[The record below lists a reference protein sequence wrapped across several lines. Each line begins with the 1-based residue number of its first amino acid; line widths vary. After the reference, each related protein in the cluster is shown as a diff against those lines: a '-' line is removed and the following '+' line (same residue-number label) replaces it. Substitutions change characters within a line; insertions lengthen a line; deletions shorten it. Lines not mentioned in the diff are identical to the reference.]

1 MTAQQLDVALK
12 ISAVF
17 LPMLYLLVMVGY
29 GFYFFAEHALA
40 KRAAPLL
47 LRLTLTLHMAQLVML
62 GVRWQQFPA
71 ATVSQALSATAFAIA
86 VVYALV
92 EWQSGELA
100 TGLWMSGLACLF
112 EVLSSLLYT
121 ANPPYQEIFH
131 NPLFSAHAGFGL
143 LGYAAF
149 AVAASYGFLFLRLY
163 SEIKRRQFS
172 VFFGKL
178 PPLEVLERMMVGALL
193 AGFIA
198 LTGALVSGAIW
209 ANQVFVGNW
218 LVDPKILVTIITWG
232 FYGLSLVLR
241 RWRRWQGRQTAI
253 ASLAGFAAVL
263 FSAVAVNF
271 LFTNLH
277 GFV

>member
-1 MTAQQLDVALK
+1 MIAQQLDVALK

-17 LPMLYLLVMVGY
+17 LPMLYLLVAVGY
-29 GFYFFAEHALA
+29 GYYFFAEHALA
-40 KRAAPLL
+40 RKVAPKL
-47 LRLTLTLHMAQLVML
+47 LRVTLALHFSQLILL
-62 GVRWQQFPA
+62 GVRWHQFPA

-86 VVYALV
+86 VVYAFV
-92 EWQSGELA
+92 EWQSKEQA
-100 TGLWMSGLACLF
+100 TGLWMTTLACLF

-121 ANPPYQEIFH
+121 AKPPYQEIFH

-172 VFFGKL
+172 VFFGKC
-178 PPLEVLERMMVGALL
+178 PPLEVLEKMMVGALL

-198 LTGALVSGAIW
+198 LTGALISGAVW
-209 ANQVFVGNW
+209 AEQIFVGNW
-218 LVDPKILVTIITWG
+218 LADPKILVTVVTWA
-232 FYGLSLVLR
+232 FYGLALCLR
-241 RWRRWQGRQTAI
+241 RLQRWQGRQTAI

-271 LFTNLH
+271 LFTDLH
-277 GFV
+277 GFI

>member
-12 ISAVF
+12 VSAVF
-17 LPMLYLLVMVGY
+17 LPLLYLLVAVGY
-29 GFYFFAEHALA
+29 GFYFFAEHQLA
-40 KRAAPLL
+40 RKVAPGL
-47 LRLTLTLHMAQLVML
+47 LRVTLALHMTQLILL
-62 GVRWQQFPA
+62 GVRWHQFPA
-71 ATVSQALSATAFAIA
+71 ATVSQSLSATAFAIG
-86 VVYALV
+86 VVYVFV
-92 EWQSGELA
+92 EWQSSEQA
-100 TGLWMSGLACLF
+100 TGILMTSLACFF

-121 ANPPYQEIFH
+121 AKPPYQEIFH

-163 SEIKRRQFS
+163 SEIKKRQFS

-178 PPLEVLERMMVGALL
+178 PPLEVLERMMAGALL

-198 LTGALVSGAIW
+198 LTGAVISGAVW
-209 ANQVFVGNW
+209 AEQIFADNW
-218 LVDPKILVTIITWG
+218 MVDPKILVTFATWG
-232 FYGLSLVLR
+232 FYGLALGLR
-241 RWRRWQGRQTAI
+241 RSRRWQGRQMAI

-271 LFTNLH
+271 FFTDLH

>member
-17 LPMLYLLVMVGY
+17 LPMLYLLVAVGY
-29 GFYFFAEHALA
+29 GFYFFAEHAFA
-40 KRAAPLL
+40 KRAAPVL
-47 LRLTLTLHMAQLVML
+47 LRVTLALHMTQLIML

-92 EWQSGELA
+92 EWQSNELA
-100 TGLWMSGLACLF
+100 TGLWMTTLACFF

-121 ANPPYQEIFH
+121 AKPPYQEIFH

-163 SEIKRRQFS
+163 SEIKRRQFT

-178 PPLEVLERMMVGALL
+178 PPLEVLERMMLGALL

-198 LTGALVSGAIW
+198 LTGALISGAVW
-209 ANQVFVGNW
+209 ANQVFAGNW
-218 LVDPKILVTIITWG
+218 LMDPKILVTIGTWG
-232 FYGLSLVLR
+232 FYGLTIGLR
-241 RWRRWQGRQTAI
+241 KMRRWQGRQMAI

-271 LFTNLH
+271 LFTDLH